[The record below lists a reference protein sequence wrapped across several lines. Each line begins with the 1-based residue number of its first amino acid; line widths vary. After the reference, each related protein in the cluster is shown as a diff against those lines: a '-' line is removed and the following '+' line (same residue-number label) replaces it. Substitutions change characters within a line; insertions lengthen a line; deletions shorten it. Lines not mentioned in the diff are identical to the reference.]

1 MNLATIIMPN
11 SLRRSRGFL
20 TVRTRSSNMEQ
31 SRTSK
36 LHTTLSMPI
45 DSSLIYAR
53 YILKRKLPMYYLS
66 SQDPYISAKNSRLI
80 ATWLAKRYIYIYIYL
95 EVFFL
100 YLFLPIIKEF
110 NYQIYTKFSRDYSTI
125 ILFFANILN
134 ISLFLS
140 FKKGYMDFHD
150 LIREIEHF
158 FISLNWFDFFDR
170 NNNKYTMLF
179 SISIKLFPIK
189 IHV

>member
-1 MNLATIIMPN
+1 MPS

>member
-1 MNLATIIMPN
+1 MPS

-36 LHTTLSMPI
+36 LHTILSMSI

>member
-1 MNLATIIMPN
+1 MPS

-95 EVFFL
+95 DVFFL
-100 YLFLPIIKEF
+100 YLFLPILKEF
-110 NYQIYTKFSRDYSTI
+110 NYQIYTKFSRDYSTV

-134 ISLFLS
+134 ISSFLVIW
-140 FKKGYMDFHD
+140 KRIY
-150 LIREIEHF
+150 LLAREIEHF